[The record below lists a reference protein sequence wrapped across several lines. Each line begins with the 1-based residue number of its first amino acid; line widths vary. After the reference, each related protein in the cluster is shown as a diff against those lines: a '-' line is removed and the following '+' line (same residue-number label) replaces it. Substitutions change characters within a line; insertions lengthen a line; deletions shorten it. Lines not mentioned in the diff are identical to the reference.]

1 MTTRETTQPGHIHAP
16 ALMKR
21 LWSFA
26 IARPTL
32 AAFIPFAAFAVQ
44 WLIWPVLRPFAW
56 IGAAFTVAISAWVG
70 GAGSGVWA
78 TLVSTLLVW
87 WAFIPPERTWNGAH
101 PLYFVS
107 TAIFVVLGL
116 GMSAFHGRLK
126 RATRDTARALEQ
138 AREANEKLER
148 IAGERVLFEAL
159 VSASRDFIGMSDP
172 GGNLTYLNPAGRR
185 LVELP
190 DDRRVEDTRCIDYF
204 PPHLRAFDVDVIDKS
219 VREHGSWEGETYLR
233 NWRTEDLIPV
243 SYAIFVIR
251 EPESGRR
258 LGRGTIIRDIRERK
272 RWERDQQF
280 LADVGYTLA
289 RTLDYDE
296 TLTNVAQLAVSE
308 LADFCLIDVVQRDGR
323 VLRLRAVSRDPSKA
337 PLCDLL
343 MHTTAFTELPVCG
356 ETAAHSV
363 LSVPLF
369 AHGQRIGTMT
379 FLSCT
384 PGRVFG
390 PDDMHLAEELSVRAG
405 LAIDNA
411 RLYREARHAVQ
422 VRDDVLGI
430 VAHDLRNPL
439 NAVLVQSQMLFRRG
453 GEPERRSQRP
463 IEAIRRNAMR
473 MNRLIEDLLDVTRLE
488 ADGLSI
494 EPARVSAGAIVCE
507 AVENQLPTAA
517 SACLDIRVDVARD
530 LPDVWADRERL
541 LQVLE
546 NLIGNSI
553 KFTESGGRIAVG
565 AESMDGEDLFWVS
578 DTGRGIDSDDL
589 PHVFDRFWQSKR
601 SGRRG
606 TGLGLPIVK
615 GLVEAHGGRVWVES
629 APGCGSTFRFTI
641 PTTPRS
647 GQRAVA
653 RPAVSV

>member
-1 MTTRETTQPGHIHAP
+1 
-16 ALMKR
+16 MKR
-21 LWSFA
+21 LWSLA

-32 AAFIPFAAFAVQ
+32 AALIPFVTFGLQ
-44 WLIWPVLRPFAW
+44 WLIWPVLHPFAW
-56 IGAAFTVAISAWVG
+56 IPFAFTVVISSWIG
-70 GAGSGVWA
+70 GAASGVWA
-78 TLVSTLLVW
+78 TFLSTALVW
-87 WAFIPPERTWNGAH
+87 WAFLPPEQDWRVEH
-101 PLYFVS
+101 PRYFVS
-107 TAIFVVLGL
+107 TAIFIALGL
-116 GMSAFHGRLK
+116 AMSAFQGRLK
-126 RATRDTARALEQ
+126 RATRETARALDL
-138 AREANEKLER
+138 AREANEQLER
-148 IAGERVLFEAL
+148 IAEERLLFEGL
-159 VSASRDFIGMSDP
+159 VDAARDFIGVTDP
-172 GGNLTYLNPAGRR
+172 SGNFRYLNPAGRR

-190 DDRRVEDTRCIDYF
+190 DDCNVEDTRCIDYF
-204 PPHLRAFDVDVIDKS
+204 PAHLRAFELEVIDKA
-219 VREHGSWEGETYLR
+219 VREHGAWDGETYLR
-233 NWRTEDLIPV
+233 GWRSEDLIPV
-243 SYAIFVIR
+243 SHAIFVIR
-251 EPESGRR
+251 EPASGRP
-258 LGRGTIIRDIRERK
+258 LGRGTIIRDMRERK

-289 RTLDYDE
+289 RTLDYDQ

-308 LADFCLIDVVQRDGR
+308 LADFCLVDVVQSDGR
-323 VLRLRAVSRDPSKA
+323 VLRLRAVSRDPSKGD
-337 PLCDLL
+337 LCDLL
-343 MHTTAFTELPVCG
+343 MRSTAAPELPLCG
-356 ETAAHSV
+356 EVEAHSV

-384 PGRVFG
+384 PGRVFD
-390 PDDMHLAEELSVRAG
+390 PHDMRVAEELAVRAG

-411 RLYREARHAVQ
+411 RLYREARRAVQ

-439 NAVLVQSQMLFRRG
+439 NAILVQSQMLGRRG

-463 IEAIRRNAMR
+463 VDAIRRNAKR

-494 EPARVSAGAIVCE
+494 EPARISAGAVVCE
-507 AVENQLPTAA
+507 AVENQLPTA
-517 SACLDIRVDVARD
+517 SSSSIDLRVEVARD

-553 KFTESGGRIAVG
+553 KFTESGGRITVG
-565 AESMDGEDLFWVS
+565 VDCVDGENLFWVM
-578 DTGRGIDSDDL
+578 DTGRGIAAEDM
-589 PHVFDRFWQSKR
+589 PHIFDRFWQSKR
-601 SGRRG
+601 GGRRG

-647 GQRAVA
+647 GQRMMAPPERLTA
-653 RPAVSV
+653 P